1 MLKLL
6 LPEYSSSKIFSV
18 EADIVEIPRHET
30 SPFDVIIGVET
41 MKKMGIVLDFAR
53 DVITVDGTSLPMRT
67 VQDLKDPKQVMSI
80 YMESL
85 EPAATKEAT
94 NRETTS
100 RRFACECG
108 KIEFC

>member
-1 MLKLL
+1 MLNLN

-18 EADIVEIPRHET
+18 EADIVEVPKHE
-30 SPFDVIIGVET
+30 SPAYDVIIGVET
-41 MKKMGIVLDFAR
+41 MRKMGIVLDFDR

-85 EPAATKEAT
+85 EPAAQ
-94 NRETTS
+94 
-100 RRFACECG
+100 RRLQ
-108 KIEFC
+108 IEQ